1 MSAERRILYAVCFLC
16 CGLAGL
22 MMACG
27 TAHAASIVL
36 RTEVTCQNEV
46 VTLGDVAVITPYP
59 GEKIDAL
66 KNVVLFPLP
75 LAGRNRT
82 VSYREIV
89 DILRTHQI
97 PVGNHAFSGAGQ
109 VIVIGV
115 YDTGTATQS
124 TTSRTTGK
132 SSQTA
137 KASPGKSGTIISQEE
152 EMVKNAV
159 LTFLR
164 QNVDSEAPWQVAVAL
179 SQKKQQE
186 IARAGQIIGIRAV
199 VPESLVAASDPSVT
213 PNGSNDLWLGRQKFE
228 LQCEQVSRQTGA
240 NPVVA
245 VEANVSLP
253 PKMVVTRHAIPRGK
267 IITAA
272 DVSVNYVQTP
282 VRPENVTT
290 KRTINGVTTTRDNKT
305 ELDPD
310 VATTLEEVVGK
321 TPAKTFGA
329 GMPLMVSQ
337 LQMPIL
343 VKRAETVSVYVRNDG
358 IVIKTLGI
366 AKQDAKSG
374 DLIAVESIQN
384 KKTFLARAVDLGTV
398 EIETQRS
405 PATGAFETVAPER
418 TASIQN
424 NQTY

>member
-1 MSAERRILYAVCFLC
+1 
-16 CGLAGL
+16 
-22 MMACG
+22 
-27 TAHAASIVL
+27 
-36 RTEVTCQNEV
+36 
-46 VTLGDVAVITPYP
+46 
-59 GEKIDAL
+59 
-66 KNVVLFPLP
+66 
-75 LAGRNRT
+75 
-82 VSYREIV
+82 
-89 DILRTHQI
+89 
-97 PVGNHAFSGAGQ
+97 
-109 VIVIGV
+109 
-115 YDTGTATQS
+115 
-124 TTSRTTGK
+124 
-132 SSQTA
+132 
-137 KASPGKSGTIISQEE
+137 
-152 EMVKNAV
+152 
-159 LTFLR
+159 
-164 QNVDSEAPWQVAVAL
+164 
-179 SQKKQQE
+179 
-186 IARAGQIIGIRAV
+186 
-199 VPESLVAASDPSVT
+199 PESLVAASDPSVT